1 MVLVTFVRTT
11 LIALLG
17 LLFCLLAPSMSLAH
31 SHPNFLSFHNQNIA
45 VDAKSKH
52 FSEYPISPIQ
62 QDYPSL
68 NSRNVL
74 RVSHAKE
81 MSSND
86 DVEPEWFKM
95 LDVAWWAHRSAIYS
109 MKRLKRIGNEA
120 LGCCIESIFTH
131 FKYRIGVRKES
142 NFIYRFI
149 HAR

>member
-31 SHPNFLSFHNQNIA
+31 SYPNFLSFHNQNIA

-52 FSEYPISPIQ
+52 FSEHPVSPIQ

-68 NSRNVL
+68 NSRNIL
-74 RVSHAKE
+74 RVSHSKE
-81 MSSND
+81 TSSND
-86 DVEPEWFKM
+86 DVELEWFET
-95 LDVAWWAHRSAIYS
+95 LAVVWWIHRSAIHS
-109 MKRLKRIGNEA
+109 MGLLKRIGNEA
-120 LGCCIESIFTH
+120 LGRCVESIFTH
-131 FKYRIGVRKES
+131 SKYRIGARKES
-142 NFIYRFI
+142 NLIYRFI

>member
-1 MVLVTFVRTT
+1 MRTT

-31 SHPNFLSFHNQNIA
+31 SYPDFLSFHNQNIA

-52 FSEYPISPIQ
+52 FSEHPVSPIQ

-68 NSRNVL
+68 NSRNIL
-74 RVSHAKE
+74 RVSHSKE

-86 DVEPEWFKM
+86 DVELEWFEM
-95 LDVAWWAHRSAIYS
+95 LAVAWWAHRSAIHS
-109 MKRLKRIGNEA
+109 MKRPKRIGNEA
-120 LGCCIESIFTH
+120 LGRCVEVIFTH
-131 FKYRIGVRKES
+131 SKYRIGARKES
-142 NFIYRFI
+142 NLIYRFI